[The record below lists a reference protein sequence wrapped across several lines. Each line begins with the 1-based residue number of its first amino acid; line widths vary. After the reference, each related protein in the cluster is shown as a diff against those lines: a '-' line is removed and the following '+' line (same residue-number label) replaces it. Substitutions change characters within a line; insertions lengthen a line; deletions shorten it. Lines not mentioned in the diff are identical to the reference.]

1 MNMKFKQILISAVV
15 TLMVF
20 SSGAA
25 YAWPAY
31 GQGQEKDGKRAWEK
45 MEEKREKFI
54 KELGLTPEQEEQIKN
69 LRKEKKEKR
78 GELWIKI
85 QAQRLELKEELEKPT
100 TDRARIDSIIAELN
114 VLMAEKLE
122 QRVEGILS
130 MKETL
135 TPEQYEKFK
144 NKIEECKDKARH
156 DGKEKKRGRG
166 FKR

>member
-100 TDRARIDSIIAELN
+100 TDRARIDSIVTELKA
-114 VLMAEKLE
+114 LMAEKLD

-130 MKETL
+130 MKKIL

-144 NKIEECKDKARH
+144 EEIEVFKDGMKDKYK
-156 DGKEKKRGRG
+156 GMKKKHRKG
-166 FKR
+166 F